1 MAEIIDMPKLSDTMT
16 VGTLVR
22 WLKNE
27 GDAVAPGDM
36 LAEIETDKATMELE
50 NFTKGVLL
58 KQYISMGEQ
67 VPVGAALCAI
77 GKPGEAIP
85 QPQPQVKASQPEPQE
100 AVATPI
106 IDVPVSTPERVE
118 LGNGRIKASPL
129 AKKMAQAEHLSLAQI
144 TGSGPAGRIV
154 KIDILKALEKRHLSA
169 QSQHTGYAPEL
180 KAQKIPV
187 SNLRQ
192 TIARRL
198 CESKQQNP
206 HFYLSIEINA
216 GPLDQLRQDLNQF
229 YARTSDKPLKLT
241 INDLILRA
249 TALALARVPAVNASW
264 QQTTIQQHGSVHL
277 AFGVALEDGLV
288 TPVIRDAQNKSLQQI
303 SQEVKSLIDLAKSKK
318 LKPDQMS
325 GSTFTVTNLGMF
337 GITSFYGIVNP
348 PNAGILSVGGIWKA
362 PVVNEKDAI
371 EIGRRMTIGFS
382 GDHRVIDGAV
392 GAQFL
397 GELKSLLET
406 PAPLLI

>member
-58 KQYISMGEQ
+58 KQYISIGEQ

-85 QPQPQVKASQPEPQE
+85 QLQAAGAQPEPQE

-106 IDVPVSTPERVE
+106 IDAPVCTPEPVE

-129 AKKMAQAEHLSLAQI
+129 AKKMAQAENLSLAQI

-169 QSQHTGYAPEL
+169 QSQHTGYAPRL
-180 KAQKIPV
+180 KAQTIPV

-249 TALALARVPAVNASW
+249 TALALARVPAVNAS
-264 QQTTIQQHGSVHL
+264 
-277 AFGVALEDGLV
+277 
-288 TPVIRDAQNKSLQQI
+288 
-303 SQEVKSLIDLAKSKK
+303 
-318 LKPDQMS
+318 
-325 GSTFTVTNLGMF
+325 
-337 GITSFYGIVNP
+337 
-348 PNAGILSVGGIWKA
+348 
-362 PVVNEKDAI
+362 
-371 EIGRRMTIGFS
+371 
-382 GDHRVIDGAV
+382 
-392 GAQFL
+392 
-397 GELKSLLET
+397 
-406 PAPLLI
+406 